1 MKYIKLNSVD
11 STNSYASDLI
21 SKEIITDETCIYTLF
36 QNKGRGLGQNIWESE
51 KEQNLLFS
59 IVFFPNI
66 KIEDHFNLNM
76 IVSLSICRYLNLRDV
91 TASIKWPND
100 IYVFDKKIAGIL
112 IENTFVGDLIQ
123 TTIVG
128 VGLNMNQ
135 AVFSKDIPNPVS
147 LKNITGMEY
156 AIDDEIK
163 IIAEEISKS
172 IETMRGLNF
181 EEIKHDYL
189 DYLYRYN
196 VESLFESNGNE
207 FAATIVDV
215 KKDGYLVLNQLGDIK
230 EFYFK
235 EVSLV
240 I

>member
-1 MKYIKLNSVD
+1 MKFIKLNSVD
-11 STNSYASDLI
+11 STNYYASDLL

-36 QNKGRGLGQNIWESE
+36 QNKGRGLGQNVWESE

-59 IVFFPNI
+59 IVFFPNV
-66 KIEDHFNLNM
+66 KIENHFNLNM
-76 IVSLSICRYLNLRDV
+76 IVSLSICRYLNLKGV

-112 IENTFVGDLIQ
+112 IENTFVGDLIR

-135 AVFSKDIPNPVS
+135 DFFSKDIPNPVS
-147 LKNITGMEY
+147 LKNITSKEY

-181 EEIKHDYL
+181 EEIKHNYL
-189 DYLYRYN
+189 DFLYRYN

-207 FAATIVDV
+207 FFATIVDV
-215 KKDGYLVLNQLGDIK
+215 KKDGYLVLNQSGDIK

-240 I
+240 L